1 MAELFK
7 IQRLVEE
14 NGQEVLKDV
23 RIQIPFEDIQDK
35 PIVFKPRAGFPEV
48 GTANV
53 LYIAY
58 DLGKCYV
65 WDNNDYKVVGSNYQ
79 DSTGSDIGNK
89 LNITR
94 IEGGNA
100 QGAGWGTYKE

>member
-23 RIQIPFEDIQDK
+23 RIQIPFEDIQNK
-35 PIVFKPRAGFPEV
+35 PIVFGIKASFPETGV
-48 GTANV
+48 ANV

-65 WDNNDYKVVGSNYQ
+65 
-79 DSTGSDIGNK
+79 
-89 LNITR
+89 
-94 IEGGNA
+94 
-100 QGAGWGTYKE
+100 

>member
-7 IQRLVEE
+7 IQQLVEE

-23 RIQIPFEDIQDK
+23 RIQIPFEDIQNK
-35 PIVFKPRAGFPEV
+35 PIVFGTKASFPET
-48 GTANV
+48 GITNV

-65 WDNNDYKVVGSNYQ
+65 WDGTDYKIVGSNYE
-79 DSTGSDIGNK
+79 DSSGSDIGNK

-100 QGAGWGTYKE
+100 QGAG

>member
-35 PIVFKPRAGFPEV
+35 PIIFKPRAGFPEV

-65 WDNNDYKVVGSNYQ
+65 
-79 DSTGSDIGNK
+79 
-89 LNITR
+89 
-94 IEGGNA
+94 
-100 QGAGWGTYKE
+100 